1 MSVQAGKG
9 VLPYGSWPTP
19 ITSEVV
25 VAEAVRLAGLAVDG
39 PDVIWSEGRPAE
51 GGRSALVR
59 RSPDGALTE
68 LLPEDQNARTAV
80 HEYGGGAWWAH
91 NGVVW
96 FASWRDQRIY
106 RRDPVEARCEPLTP
120 EPALPRGDRYAD
132 GSLSPDGA
140 WIVCVREHHP
150 PDERG
155 AVDVRNEIVRL
166 DAHEPS
172 EPEVL
177 VTGADFVSNPRF
189 SPDCR
194 QLCWM
199 EWDHPNMPWDGTRL
213 LVGGAGAENPTLI
226 AGGPQ
231 ESISEPVWQPDGSLT
246 FISDRSGSDNLWTM
260 NIDGSGLFRVN
271 KVGSFEGNVAWSP
284 DGAWLLFVTTRDGTR
299 DIYRITPKAT
309 DMTRFIA
316 SSAADDR
323 PDWQAIPG

>member
-106 RRDPVEARCEPLTP
+106 RRDPVEVSGVLLPHVRDRHPRAALQVDVEPRQFAVGL
-120 EPALPRGDRYAD
+120 
-132 GSLSPDGA
+132 
-140 WIVCVREHHP
+140 
-150 PDERG
+150 ERG
-155 AVDVRNEIVRL
+155 
-166 DAHEPS
+166 
-172 EPEVL
+172 
-177 VTGADFVSNPRF
+177 
-189 SPDCR
+189 
-194 QLCWM
+194 
-199 EWDHPNMPWDGTRL
+199 
-213 LVGGAGAENPTLI
+213 
-226 AGGPQ
+226 
-231 ESISEPVWQPDGSLT
+231 
-246 FISDRSGSDNLWTM
+246 
-260 NIDGSGLFRVN
+260 
-271 KVGSFEGNVAWSP
+271 
-284 DGAWLLFVTTRDGTR
+284 
-299 DIYRITPKAT
+299 
-309 DMTRFIA
+309 
-316 SSAADDR
+316 
-323 PDWQAIPG
+323 